1 MSRGINKVILIGNL
15 GADPEVRFMP
25 NGQAVA
31 NVSIATSESWRD
43 KQTNELQERTEWH
56 RVVFYRR
63 LAEIVGEYT
72 RKGSKVYI
80 EGKIR
85 TRKWQDQSGA
95 DRYTT
100 EIHADEL
107 QLLDRASGANDVAQ
121 GGGFAKQSLGSSNKA
136 PASMDD
142 FSRPEPSPADFND
155 DIPF

>member
-1 MSRGINKVILIGNL
+1 MSRGINKVILVGNL

-31 NVSIATSESWRD
+31 NVSLATSEAWRD

-56 RVVFYRR
+56 RVVLYRR
-63 LAEIVGEYT
+63 LAEVIGEYA

-85 TRKWQDQSGA
+85 TRKWQDQAGA

-107 QLLDRASGANDVAQ
+107 QLLDRASGANQ
-121 GGGFAKQSLGSSNKA
+121 GEASAANGGYSKQQANPQAATADDYSRNA
-136 PASMDD
+136 PPA
-142 FSRPEPSPADFND
+142 ADFND

>member
-1 MSRGINKVILIGNL
+1 
-15 GADPEVRFMP
+15 MP

-31 NVSIATSESWRD
+31 NISLATSEAWRD
-43 KQTNELQERTEWH
+43 KQSNELQERTEWH
-56 RVVFYRR
+56 RVVLYRR
-63 LAEIVGEYT
+63 LAEVVGEYA

-85 TRKWQDQSGA
+85 TRKWQDQAGA

-107 QLLDRASGANDVAQ
+107 QLLDRAAGAAGESMQASG
-121 GGGFAKQSLGSSNKA
+121 GYSKQSSNPPAATTDDFNRNA
-136 PASMDD
+136 PAA
-142 FSRPEPSPADFND
+142 ADFND

>member
-1 MSRGINKVILIGNL
+1 MSRGINKVILVGNL

-31 NVSIATSESWRD
+31 NVSLATSEAWRD

-56 RVVFYRR
+56 RVVLYRR
-63 LAEIVGEYT
+63 LAEVIGEYA

-85 TRKWQDQSGA
+85 TRKWQDQAGA

-107 QLLDRASGANDVAQ
+107 QLLDRASGANQ
-121 GGGFAKQSLGSSNKA
+121 GEAGNGGYSRQQANPSAATADDYSRNA
-136 PASMDD
+136 PPA
-142 FSRPEPSPADFND
+142 ADFND